1 MKTIVLTGGGTAGHV
16 TPHLALLPRLQD
28 AGYTVHYIGT
38 YQGMEREMVGGQAGV
53 SYHPIHTGK
62 LRRYFDWKNLT
73 DPFRVIAGAFQAF
86 HLLGKIKP
94 DIVFSKG
101 GFVAVPVVVAA
112 WLRGIPVL
120 AHESDLSPGLA
131 NRISARFSKRVATA
145 FPECASA
152 LGEKGVFAG
161 LPIRPSL
168 FEGDK
173 ARGLE
178 LAGFTGE
185 RPVLLVM
192 GGSQGAQAINEA
204 LRAALSQILPQMDVL
219 HLCGRGHLEE
229 SLAGTPGYF
238 QAEFMNED
246 LPHALAA
253 ADLILSRA
261 GATAICEFQALKKPM
276 LLVPYPKGAS
286 RGDQIENAASLEKR
300 GLAQLLPQEQM
311 TPDSLSKALQQLMAD
326 REALAAAMAAAPPA
340 DGSEFILAMIEE
352 MAKKR

>member
-1 MKTIVLTGGGTAGHV
+1 
-16 TPHLALLPRLQD
+16 
-28 AGYTVHYIGT
+28 
-38 YQGMEREMVGGQAGV
+38 
-53 SYHPIHTGK
+53 
-62 LRRYFDWKNLT
+62 
-73 DPFRVIAGAFQAF
+73 
-86 HLLGKIKP
+86 
-94 DIVFSKG
+94 
-101 GFVAVPVVVAA
+101 
-112 WLRGIPVL
+112 
-120 AHESDLSPGLA
+120 
-131 NRISARFSKRVATA
+131 
-145 FPECASA
+145 
-152 LGEKGVFAG
+152 
-161 LPIRPSL
+161 
-168 FEGDK
+168 
-173 ARGLE
+173 
-178 LAGFTGE
+178 
-185 RPVLLVM
+185 M